1 MAPYKH
7 STFLNAAEM
16 AEMITSAARALQSSD
31 IHGMF
36 GVIDEKAA
44 RWAQAYPQLSE
55 AWQAYNTAFRN
66 LGCTSDARQRALDEL
81 PVLAAAFLVWATLL
95 PPSAPTRHRGV
106 ESAARRLSTA
116 SAATPRTTLDCALE
130 GLKAHAPAHRTDARA
145 RGCFLCTQC
154 YSCGAW
160 GWDC

>member
-7 STFLNAAEM
+7 STFLNAAGM

-81 PVLAAAFLVWATLL
+81 PVLAAAFSRLGDT
-95 PPSAPTRHRGV
+95 PSPLCPNQTSWGGICGQAVVNGQCSDP
-106 ESAARRLSTA
+106 AN
-116 SAATPRTTLDCALE
+116 
-130 GLKAHAPAHRTDARA
+130 HA
-145 RGCFLCTQC
+145 
-154 YSCGAW
+154 
-160 GWDC
+160 